1 MQGYLGLG
9 FPASPGNMV
18 PADAI
23 IATIDDKTA
32 ATSVRC
38 CINIPHAHVL
48 HLLCPTLLACG

>member
-1 MQGYLGLG
+1 
-9 FPASPGNMV
+9 MV

-48 HLLCPTLLACG
+48 HLLCRTLLACG